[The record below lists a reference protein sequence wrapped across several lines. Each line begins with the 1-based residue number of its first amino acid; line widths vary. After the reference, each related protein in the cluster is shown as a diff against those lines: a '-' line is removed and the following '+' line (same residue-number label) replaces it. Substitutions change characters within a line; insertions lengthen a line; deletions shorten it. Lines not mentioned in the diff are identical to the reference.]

1 MTIDLRTVRAVL
13 LLVAAILFFAG
24 AGLGI
29 EHERKLLIVWG
40 VGFGLV
46 TLERLLVVAIETFW
60 RERRAR
66 ARPRPH
72 GPVGE
77 ASVGPGLGGLDQAPA
92 EHVELV
98 LVVGQVLGR
107 DLDAHLV
114 QRRLGLLADLVA
126 FLGHDRHLAHLGQ
139 E

>member
-60 RERRAR
+60 RE
-66 ARPRPH
+66 P
-72 GPVGE
+72 
-77 ASVGPGLGGLDQAPA
+77 AS
-92 EHVELV
+92 
-98 LVVGQVLGR
+98 
-107 DLDAHLV
+107 
-114 QRRLGLLADLVA
+114 
-126 FLGHDRHLAHLGQ
+126 
-139 E
+139 